1 MPWLTLLVALPLVGA
16 VVVLGLTRSPGA
28 ARAAA
33 LAFSVAELALTVVL
47 ATMFS
52 TTGGQYQL
60 GERYSWISSFGLS
73 WALGL
78 DGIALALVA
87 LTAVITPVVV
97 AAGWRDSDRPAG
109 TTSDGVQTAAT
120 RGGGGFL
127 ACILVTES
135 MLVGAF
141 LAVDVLMFYILF
153 EAMLI
158 PVYIMIGV
166 YGGPRRAQAA
176 TKFLLYNL
184 LGGLVM
190 LAAVIGLY
198 VTSRQGGR
206 PGTFMLRDLVALD
219 IPTSTQ
225 YWLFT
230 GFMIAFA
237 IKAPLWP
244 FHTWLPDAAESTSPA
259 GAAYLSGVVDKV
271 GTFGM
276 IHLVLPLFPEA
287 SRQLAPVVVVLAV
300 ISIIYGAVLAIAQR
314 DMQRFVA
321 CTSISHFGFIVLGIF
336 ALTTQGGTGATL
348 YMVNHGLSTVLLF
361 LVVGYAASRR
371 GSRDWR
377 DFGGLQVRAPLL
389 AGVFLIASLASLS
402 LPGLA
407 TFVSE
412 FLVLVGTYTR
422 YPAAAIV
429 ATVAIVLAAVYALL
443 MYQRV
448 FTGPAG
454 PRMAGIRDLRGRES
468 LVVAPLVVLLLVLG
482 FYPKPLADVIDHGVT
497 PTLTQTG
504 VTDPRPAVPL
514 AVGRTPGGSW

>member
-1 MPWLTLLVALPLVGA
+1 VPWLTLLVALPLVGA

-33 LAFSVAELALTVVL
+33 LAFSVAELALTVVV

-514 AVGRTPGGSW
+514 AVGRTPGGSR

>member
-1 MPWLTLLVALPLVGA
+1 MPWLTLLVAIPLVGG
-16 VVVLGLTRSPGA
+16 VLALALRAPGA
-28 ARAAA
+28 ARAVA
-33 LAFSVAELALTVVL
+33 LAVSLVELVLTVVV
-47 ATMFS
+47 AARFA
-52 TTGGQYQL
+52 TGGARFQL
-60 GERYSWISSFGLS
+60 TETHSWVSSFGLS
-73 WALGL
+73 WALGI
-78 DGIALALVA
+78 DGIGLALVA
-87 LTAVITPVVV
+87 LTAVITPVVL
-97 AAGWRDSDRPAG
+97 AAGWRDAE
-109 TTSDGVQTAAT
+109 TTARVP
-120 RGGGGFL
+120 GGFA

-141 LAVDVLMFYILF
+141 LAQDVLLFYILF

-158 PVYIMIGV
+158 PVYVMVGV

-176 TKFLLYNL
+176 TKFLVYNL
-184 LGGLVM
+184 FGGLVM

-198 VTSRQGGR
+198 ISSRGGGR
-206 PGTFMLRDLVALD
+206 PGTFLLSDLVGGS
-219 IPTSTQ
+219 IPVHTQ

-244 FHTWLPDAAESTSPA
+244 FHTWLPDTVEQTSPA

-276 IHLVLPLFPEA
+276 IHLVLPLFPAA

-300 ISIIYGAVLAIAQR
+300 ISVVYGAVLAVAQR

-336 ALTTQGGTGATL
+336 VLTTQGGTGATL
-348 YMVNHGLSTVLLF
+348 YMVNHGLATVLLF
-361 LVVGYAASRR
+361 LVAGIAASRR

-377 DFGGLQVRAPLL
+377 DFGGLQQTAPLL
-389 AGVFLIASLASLS
+389 AGSFLIAALASLS

-429 ATVAIVLAAVYALL
+429 ATVAIVLAALYALL

-448 FTGPAG
+448 FTGPLNPRVAG
-454 PRMAGIRDLRGRES
+454 ERDLRGRES
-468 LVVAPLVVLLLVLG
+468 LVLAPLIVLLLVLG
-482 FYPKPLADVIDHGVT
+482 FYPKPLIDVVDHGVT
-497 PTLTQTG
+497 PTLSQTG
-504 VTDPRPAVPL
+504 VSDPRPS
-514 AVGRTPGGSW
+514 TPVAAAAGPTSGGAR

>member
-1 MPWLTLLVALPLVGA
+1 VPWLTLLVAVPLVGSLVA
-16 VVVLGLTRSPGA
+16 LARPGRPGA
-28 ARAAA
+28 AKAAA
-33 LAFSVAELALTVVL
+33 LAFALVELVL
-47 ATMFS
+47 AVVVATRFS
-52 TTGGQYQL
+52 TGGGQYQL
-60 GERYSWISSFGLS
+60 TESYSWVRSFGLS

-78 DGIALALVA
+78 DGISLALVA
-87 LTAVITPVVV
+87 MTAVITPVVI
-97 AAGWRDSDRPAG
+97 AAGWRDA
-109 TTSDGVQTAAT
+109 DGSGQPP
-120 RGGGGFL
+120 GGFF
-127 ACILVTES
+127 ACILLTEA

-141 LAVDVLMFYILF
+141 LAVDVLLFYILF

-158 PVYIMIGV
+158 PMYILVGV

-176 TKFLLYNL
+176 TKFLIYNL
-184 LGGLVM
+184 FGGLVM

-198 VTSRQGGR
+198 VTSAQGGR
-206 PGTFMLRDLVALD
+206 TGTFSLAQLVQID

-225 YWLFT
+225 YWLFA

-244 FHTWLPDAAESTSPA
+244 FHTWLPDTAEQTSPA

-276 IHLVLPLFPEA
+276 IHLVLPLFPDA
-287 SRQLAPVVVVLAV
+287 SRTLAPVVVVLAV
-300 ISIIYGAVLAIAQR
+300 ISIIYGAVLAVAQR

-348 YMVNHGLSTVLLF
+348 YMVNHALSTVLLF
-361 LVVGYAASRR
+361 LVVGYAAARR

-377 DFGGLQVRAPLL
+377 DFGGLQRPAPLL
-389 AGVFLIASLASLS
+389 AGVFLVAALASLS

-448 FTGPAG
+448 FTGPTT
-454 PRMAGIRDLRGRES
+454 PRLVGARDLVGREA
-468 LVVAPLVVLLLVLG
+468 LVVAPLVVLLVVLG
-482 FYPKPLADVIDHGVT
+482 FYPKPLADVVDHGVT
-497 PTLTQTG
+497 PTLSQTG
-504 VTDPRPAVPL
+504 VTDPRPA
-514 AVGRTPGGSW
+514 TPVAAGSTERGSR

>member
-1 MPWLTLLVALPLVGA
+1 MPWLTVLTALPAVGA
-16 VVVLGLTRSPGA
+16 VLAVAVGRSAGA
-28 ARAAA
+28 ARAVA
-33 LAFSVAELALTVVL
+33 LLFSLAELVLVVVVAL
-47 ATMFS
+47 MWS
-52 TTGGQYQL
+52 TGGAQYQL
-60 GERYSWISSFGLS
+60 TESYSWIRSFGLS

-78 DGIALALVA
+78 SGIGLALVA

-97 AAGWRDSDRPAG
+97 AAGWHDA
-109 TTSDGVQTAAT
+109 DGVGA
-120 RGGGGFL
+120 GPGGFF
-127 ACILVTES
+127 AAILTTEA

-141 LAVDVLMFYILF
+141 LANDVLLFYILF

-158 PVYIMIGV
+158 PMYILIGV
-166 YGGPRRAQAA
+166 YGGPDRAAAA

-184 LGGLVM
+184 AGGLVM

-198 VTSRQGGR
+198 VTSATNGR
-206 PGTFMLRDLVALD
+206 TGTFSLQALTQLD
-219 IPTSTQ
+219 IPVSTQ
-225 YWLFT
+225 YWLFI
-230 GFMIAFA
+230 GFMVAFA

-244 FHTWLPDAAESTSPA
+244 FHTWLPQAAQATSPA

-271 GTFGM
+271 GTYGM
-276 IHLVLPLFPEA
+276 IALVLPLFPDA
-287 SRQLAPVVVVLAV
+287 TRTLAPVVVVLAV
-300 ISIIYGAVLAIAQR
+300 ISIIYGAVLAVAQQ

-361 LVVGYAASRR
+361 LVVGYTAARR

-377 DFGGLQVRAPLL
+377 DFGGLARPAPLL
-389 AGVFLIASLASLS
+389 AGVFLVAALASLS

-412 FLVLVGTYTR
+412 FLVLVGTFTR

-429 ATVAIVLAAVYALL
+429 ATVAIVLAALYALL

-448 FTGPAG
+448 FTGPVRPSLAG
-454 PRMAGIRDLRGRES
+454 SRDLRGRES
-468 LVVAPLVVLLLVLG
+468 LVVAPLLVLLVVLG
-482 FYPKPLADVIDHGVT
+482 FYPKPLADVIDHGVV
-497 PTLTQTG
+497 PTLSQAGARDPSPATPVAAGQTSG
-504 VTDPRPAVPL
+504 ESR
-514 AVGRTPGGSW
+514 

>member
-1 MPWLTLLVALPLVGA
+1 MPWLTVLVVVPLLGAAAALLVPRSGGLARTVALLTSLVE
-16 VVVLGLTRSPGA
+16 LGLTIV
-28 ARAAA
+28 
-33 LAFSVAELALTVVL
+33 VATF
-47 ATMFS
+47 FS
-52 TTGGQYQL
+52 TGGGQYQVS
-60 GERYSWISSFGLS
+60 ESYSWVRSFGLH
-73 WALGL
+73 WALGM

-87 LTAVITPVVV
+87 MTAVLTPVII
-97 AAGWRDSDRPAG
+97 AAGWRDPDASGRAP
-109 TTSDGVQTAAT
+109 
-120 RGGGGFL
+120 GGFF
-127 ACILVTES
+127 AAILVTQS

-141 LAVDVLMFYILF
+141 LAVDVLLFYILF

-158 PVYIMIGV
+158 PMYIIIGV
-166 YGGPRRAQAA
+166 YGGARRAQAA

-184 LGGLVM
+184 FGGLVM

-198 VTSRQGGR
+198 VSSRQGGK
-206 PGTFMLRDLVALD
+206 PGTFLLSTLVQLN

-225 YWLFT
+225 YWLFV

-244 FHTWLPDAAESTSPA
+244 FHTWLPDAVAETSPA
-259 GAAYLSGVVDKV
+259 GAAFLSGVVDKV

-276 IHLVLPLFPEA
+276 IHLVLPLFPDA
-287 SRQLAPVVVVLAV
+287 SRTLAPVIVVLAV
-300 ISIIYGAVLAIAQR
+300 ISIVYGAVLAVAQR

-361 LVVGYAASRR
+361 LVVGYAARRR

-377 DFGGLQVRAPLL
+377 DFGGLQVPAPLL
-389 AGVFLIASLASLS
+389 AGVFLVAALASLS

-422 YPAAAIV
+422 YPAAAII
-429 ATVAIVLAAVYALL
+429 ATVAIVLAALYALL

-448 FTGPAG
+448 FTGPVT
-454 PRMAGIRDLRGRES
+454 PRLVGARDLRGRES
-468 LVVAPLVVLLLVLG
+468 VILAPLVILLLVLG
-482 FYPKPLADVIDHGVT
+482 FYPEPLADVIDHGVT
-497 PTLTQTG
+497 PTLSQTG
-504 VTDPRPAVPL
+504 VTDPRP
-514 AVGRTPGGSW
+514 GTPVAAAANERGTR